1 MIQGNSQSEISHVDF
16 VPSSPDTWNLAELLF
31 PISLGGKVFPRALL
45 SRSINKRPD
54 CAFEYDLE
62 GRVIRD
68 KENQIDLREQE
79 IEKTDGN

>member
-1 MIQGNSQSEISHVDF
+1 M
-16 VPSSPDTWNLAELLF
+16 
-31 PISLGGKVFPRALL
+31 FPRALL

>member
-1 MIQGNSQSEISHVDF
+1 M
-16 VPSSPDTWNLAELLF
+16 
-31 PISLGGKVFPRALL
+31 FPRALL

-54 CAFEYDLE
+54 RAFEYDLE